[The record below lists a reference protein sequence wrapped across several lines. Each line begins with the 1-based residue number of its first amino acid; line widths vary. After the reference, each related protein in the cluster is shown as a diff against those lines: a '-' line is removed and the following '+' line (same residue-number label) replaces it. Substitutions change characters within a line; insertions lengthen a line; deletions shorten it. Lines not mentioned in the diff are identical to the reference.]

1 MQQLLDPTPCT
12 LGKFLK
18 VVGGSLSWKA
28 FEPCALNLEEGS
40 QPVVYISPLALASRS
55 RLSLPPLSLS
65 PRSLSRSPIDCSF
78 GIASLGQASC
88 RNPSLL
94 SSRSYTPHSTPSPTR
109 NSELCT
115 LHFQPDIMNHC
126 TLNNKPSAVNN
137 PHKTLYSIAFLAF
150 GV

>member
-55 RLSLPPLSLS
+55 RLSLSPLSPASLSLASLALSLS
-65 PRSLSRSPIDCSF
+65 HRLFIRDRVIGAGQLPKPI
-78 GIASLGQASC
+78 IAK
-88 RNPSLL
+88 
-94 SSRSYTPHSTPSPTR
+94 
-109 NSELCT
+109 
-115 LHFQPDIMNHC
+115 F
-126 TLNNKPSAVNN
+126 
-137 PHKTLYSIAFLAF
+137 
-150 GV
+150 